1 MPHGAGEHGQD
12 PLGDRWAQSPN
23 VRLAM
28 LVQLFQGHF
37 RGAESRREA
46 AGDGLDFSQ
55 MALLSKTYS
64 VKVFVFFKY
73 GANVLLGAYL

>member
-1 MPHGAGEHGQD
+1 
-12 PLGDRWAQSPN
+12 
-23 VRLAM
+23 M
-28 LVQLFQGHF
+28 LMQLFQGHF